1 MRSLPS
7 SDPTGAVFEGRKI
20 RAPAR
25 ARRGRRRFMHMIRA
39 RAPVAVRSRPAVH
52 VAVLNFAE
60 GHLAPRARA
69 RGGKYN
75 QRGVWMDRMLRHT
88 RQRQRCHT
96 RYMRDAW
103 LRRGILK
110 IFAWSTGCDRRMS
123 YQKWNNWLNGQLWP
137 VRPIRPII
145 QFPVGHSSL
154 TFLSPR
160 LFPGAR
166 F

>member
-69 RGGKYN
+69 RVAGNIISGECGWIECCGIHVN
-75 QRGVWMDRMLRHT
+75 VSVAT
-88 RQRQRCHT
+88 RVTCE
-96 RYMRDAW
+96 MP
-103 LRRGILK
+103 G
-110 IFAWSTGCDRRMS
+110 FAEG
-123 YQKWNNWLNGQLWP
+123 
-137 VRPIRPII
+137 
-145 QFPVGHSSL
+145 F
-154 TFLSPR
+154 
-160 LFPGAR
+160 
-166 F
+166 